1 MTYQLIKGTFH
12 VVGYSPDGDS
22 IRFVANDPAHWNA
35 FKWQTKKALNNPR
48 KQLRL
53 EGIDALETHYEGFHQ
68 PRAFALAALQTLLG
82 LLGIQGVTFNLAM
95 TSITAASDGTPG
107 YLAVLGLDRY
117 ERPISLAFAGD
128 TPLADGSAV
137 ESTELDLDASV
148 NAQLLQQGLAYP
160 TFYDSMPADLIER
173 FAALTRTARANRT
186 GLWALDRSGGF
197 AFWGLN
203 TIQDDV
209 IVLPK
214 LFRRLIEFMLSSSDA
229 AELAA
234 YLAKSSTRV
243 TLRATGQRT
252 TLGKL
257 VSVNERQVSLTL
269 APEELIFTA

>member
-12 VVGYSPDGDS
+12 VVGYAPDGDS
-22 IRFVANDPAHWNA
+22 IRFVASDPAHWSA
-35 FKWQTKKALNNPR
+35 FKWKTKAAQNNPR

-82 LLGIQGVTFNLAM
+82 LLGIEGVAFNLAM
-95 TSITAASDGTPG
+95 TSITAARDGTPG

-117 ERPISLAFAGD
+117 DRPISLAFAGD

-137 ESTELDLDASV
+137 ESTGLDLDASV
-148 NAQLLQQGLAYP
+148 NARLLQLGLAYP
-160 TFYDSMPADLIER
+160 TFYDSMPADLMAR
-173 FAALTRTARANRT
+173 FATLTQAARASRT
-186 GLWALDRSGGF
+186 GLWALDRSSGF

-203 TIQDDV
+203 TIQDDM

-214 LFRRLIEFMLSSSDA
+214 LFRRLIEFMLASSDA
-229 AELAA
+229 AELGP
-234 YLAKSSTRV
+234 YLTKSSSRV
-243 TLRATGQRT
+243 LLRSSGKRT

-257 VSVNERQVSLTL
+257 VSVNGRQVSLIEP
-269 APEELIFTA
+269 PEELIFTA